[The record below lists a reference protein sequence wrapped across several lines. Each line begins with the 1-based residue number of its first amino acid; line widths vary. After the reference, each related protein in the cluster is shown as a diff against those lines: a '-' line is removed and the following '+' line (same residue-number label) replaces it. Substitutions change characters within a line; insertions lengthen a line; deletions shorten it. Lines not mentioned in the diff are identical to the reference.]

1 MHDTA
6 IHADA
11 DQLAEAQALATSPD
25 ITLVAGSIKGAMKAA
40 GAAKRDLWFVPRS
53 QIRVIPGFNVRL
65 KNAAYHA
72 HIRALADSITIDGFN
87 PEHPLAG
94 YVAREGE
101 DSVVYLH
108 DGHCRLAGADLAI
121 SEGLEIDALPV
132 VVSTKANDLEDIT
145 VGLVR
150 SNAGKPLESLEKAAV
165 CKRLVGFGW
174 DETRIAKRLCFTEN
188 YVRDL
193 LTLIGAPAKVRE
205 LVANDQISATAA
217 LKAMAT
223 HGDKVI
229 VKIEEGLQMAK
240 AAGKSRVT
248 TRYLVDPSE
257 KVIAKEGPKLYSV
270 VQELRSDPGFSQ
282 LGKPLQDKLNELLG
296 QIEGKRQRAIKRA
309 EKLAS
314 EKGVT
319 AEGAEGG
326 ESSQSAQADAG
337 EAKTTG
343 TAGEGSFT
351 REPFEEAA

>member
-1 MHDTA
+1 MQDTA

-53 QIRVIPGFNVRL
+53 EIRVIPGFNVRI

-193 LTLIGAPAKVRE
+193 LTLIGASAKVRE
-205 LVANDQISATAA
+205 LVASDQISATAA

-270 VQELRSDPGFSQ
+270 VQELRSDPGFAQ

>member
-1 MHDTA
+1 MQDTA
-6 IHADA
+6 INADT
-11 DQLAEAQALATSPD
+11 DQLTQAQALATSPD

-53 QIRVIPGFNVRL
+53 QIRVIPGFNVRIQ
-65 KNAAYHA
+65 NAAYHA
-72 HIRALADSITIDGFN
+72 HIRALADSITTEGFK

-94 YVAREGE
+94 YVAREGD
-101 DSVVYLH
+101 DSVIYLN
-108 DGHCRLAGADLAI
+108 DGHCRLNGVDLAV
-121 SEGLEIDALPV
+121 SEGLEIDLLPV
-132 VVSTKANDLEDIT
+132 VVSTKAHDLEDIT

-174 DETRIAKRLCFTEN
+174 DETRIAKRLGFTEN

-205 LVANDQISATAA
+205 MVASDQISATAA

-223 HGDKVI
+223 HGDQVI

-240 AAGKSRVT
+240 AAGKARVT

-270 VQELRSDPGFSQ
+270 VQELRSDPGFAQ
-282 LGKPLQDKLNELLG
+282 LGKPLQDKLNELLT

-309 EKLAS
+309 EKLAGEQGATTAQGNGVDQS
-314 EKGVT
+314 EQTK
-319 AEGAEGG
+319 
-326 ESSQSAQADAG
+326 AG
-337 EAKTTG
+337 EQKSI
-343 TAGEGSFT
+343 GEPSGSSFT

>member
-1 MHDTA
+1 MQDIA

-11 DQLAEAQALATSPD
+11 DQLAKAQALATNPD
-25 ITLVAGSIKGAMKAA
+25 ITLVAGSIKGAMQAA
-40 GAAKRDLWFVPRS
+40 GASKRDLWFVPRS
-53 QIRVIPGFNVRL
+53 QIRVIPGFNVRIE
-65 KNAAYHA
+65 NAAYHT
-72 HIRALADSITIDGFN
+72 HIRALADSITSEGFK

-101 DSVVYLH
+101 DSVIYLN
-108 DGHCRLAGADLAI
+108 DGHCRLAGVDLAI
-121 SEGLEIDALPV
+121 SEGLEIDLLPV
-132 VVSTKANDLEDIT
+132 VVSTKARDLEDIT

-174 DETRIAKRLCFTEN
+174 DQTRIAKRLGFTEN

-205 LVANDQISATAA
+205 LVASEQISATAA

-229 VKIEEGLQMAK
+229 TKIEEGLQMAK

-257 KVIAKEGPKLYSV
+257 KVIAKEGPKLYSM
-270 VQELRSDPGFSQ
+270 VQELRNDPGFAQ
-282 LGKPLQDKLNELLG
+282 LGKPLQDKLDELLR

-314 EKGVT
+314 EQGVN
-319 AEGAEGG
+319 AAGAEGG
-326 ESSQSAQADAG
+326 DSSQADQADAG

-343 TAGEGSFT
+343 TAGGASFT

>member
-1 MHDTA
+1 MQDTA

-11 DQLAEAQALATSPD
+11 DQLTEAQALATSPD

-40 GAAKRDLWFVPRS
+40 GAAKRDLWVVPRA
-53 QIRVIPGFNVRL
+53 QIRIIPGFNVRIDS
-65 KNAAYHA
+65 AANRA
-72 HIRALADSITIDGFN
+72 HIRELADSIISEGFK

-101 DSVVYLH
+101 ESVIYLS
-108 DGHCRLAGADLAI
+108 DGHCRLKAVDLAV
-121 SEGLEIDALPV
+121 SEGLEIDTLPV
-132 VVSTKANDLEDIT
+132 VVSTKAHDLEDIT

-150 SNAGKPLESLEKAAV
+150 ISGKPLESLEKAAV

-174 DETRIAKRLCFTEN
+174 VETRIAKRLGFTEN

-205 LVANDQISATAA
+205 MVATDQISATAA

-229 VKIEEGLQMAK
+229 VKIEQGLQMAK

-270 VQELRSDPGFSQ
+270 VQELRSDPGFAQ

-319 AEGAEGG
+319 AEGGEGDG
-326 ESSQSAQADAG
+326 SSQSAQADAG
-337 EAKTTG
+337 EAKTTE

>member
-1 MHDTA
+1 MQDNA
-6 IHADA
+6 VHADA
-11 DQLAEAQALATSPD
+11 DQLAAQALATNPD
-25 ITLVAGSIKGAMKAA
+25 ITLVAGSIKGAMHAA
-40 GAAKRDLWFVPRS
+40 GASKRDLWFVPRS
-53 QIRVIPGFNVRL
+53 QIRVIPGFNVRIE
-65 KNAAYHA
+65 NAAYHT
-72 HIRALADSITIDGFN
+72 HIRALADSITSEGFK

-101 DSVVYLH
+101 DSVIYLN
-108 DGHCRLAGADLAI
+108 DGHCRLAGVDLAI
-121 SEGLEIDALPV
+121 SEGLEIDLLPV
-132 VVSTKANDLEDIT
+132 VVSTKARDLEDIT

-174 DETRIAKRLCFTEN
+174 DETRIAKRLGFTEN

-205 LVANDQISATAA
+205 LVASDQISATAA

-229 VKIEEGLQMAK
+229 TKIEEGLQMAK

-270 VQELRSDPGFSQ
+270 VQELRNDPGFAQ
-282 LGKPLQDKLNELLG
+282 LGKPLQDKLDELLR

-314 EKGVT
+314 EQGVT
-319 AEGAEGG
+319 AAGAEGG
-326 ESSQSAQADAG
+326 DSSQADQADAG

-343 TAGEGSFT
+343 TAGGASFT